1 MGLIH
6 VFSSHHRTL
15 SAPPP
20 TPVPST
26 LLPFPSCPQLPA
38 LTSMHYDSLD
48 NLSLVELED
57 NQIDRIP
64 IPNDAPGPPSN
75 DNAKPQ
81 FGKGIGGALS
91 SVPTTAPTTA
101 PSTNGMVETEGRSA
115 SPSSVSSIYSQD
127 ESHVDAAAD
136 KLVPSTEPDHA
147 ETQPDDGVSG
157 TNAITVPSQETPD
170 APLYQWLAS
179 TAPQG
184 RPMRSNSK
192 HIHYFENNGIK
203 LRMKEH
209 AGVLVEWVDGICL
222 TMDLDEQLD
231 PSRGAAMPDTY
242 VEHHEKVPAPPST
255 WQRGGYK
262 YRPLS
267 SGASKYPPTASRPLS
282 LSKIDEVPLT
292 NAFSKEPMKKQNF
305 ADDWGVP
312 SSIERASLSDTVLEQ
327 LNNRNRPRATRHSSD
342 YTMSGALDM
351 PDLSSATRPK
361 DRPLSLQFLPSAST
375 HELRPLRV
383 STDPRTMSTPDLPS
397 SKKPVY
403 EMAGSPVSPISTST
417 VPLSAQPDGFEMR
430 PLSPLSASPLQESS
444 HESSRALQVLRKFEH
459 KPKFQDF
466 VSKSKDR
473 EVSMPVSNTTQAPP
487 PAPARPQSQI
497 LSALRGTISHSL
509 FEQSSPSKTNL
520 PSRSEPKQI
529 ASPDL
534 LPSPTQIRRMAQ
546 FENPIYPSLS
556 TSEITDLPHPPRP
569 PRQMIPVTHPSRR
582 PRSSTHAPV
591 SRSKAPAKFT
601 ARSRPPTPPN
611 PITELALK
619 HQPEKHLANIPAPN
633 MSLVSLVS
641 LASGYTHVA
650 TASSSS
656 RPPAS
661 SDRKRLT
668 KSRPSKGHHRQ
679 VRSLDSPQVSSTA
692 SIESSSTMSDKAS
705 VPYHDHVGYA
715 AVERSP
721 HNHNSNGSATVSTNS
736 EDEPTHKETFCACTD
751 PEPTTMASSSA
762 TPPDQSAPSTAA
774 DGEPE
779 SFVHEQGHVTTTN
792 SYSTSRM
799 SSPARRHGRSRDTLT
814 NATFHEVTT
823 SILTVPPTS
832 YKATPTNVPND
843 LESHS
848 AIRSGVEAP
857 SSTGEMRPS
866 SYDIAPA
873 SHEATP
879 STFHEAV
886 PVSKPVTTVIR
897 RPSRLTAS
905 SRRTSYHDMTTASDI
920 VSPSS
925 LSYYSTTHNQNHDEA
940 SSNASYYALVTAKP
954 HSSAIA
960 VADMLRAGSMRGGGS
975 LRGRSMSA
983 GRSAKVANVNVN
995 VAERMAW

>member
-26 LLPFPSCPQLPA
+26 LLPIPSCPQLPA
-38 LTSMHYDSLD
+38 LTSMHHDSLD

-136 KLVPSTEPDHA
+136 KLVPSTEAHHT
-147 ETQPDDGVSG
+147 ETPPDDEVSG
-157 TNAITVPSQETPD
+157 SNAIIVPGQETLD

-192 HIHYFENNGIK
+192 HIHYFETNGIK

-222 TMDLDEQLD
+222 TMNLDEQLD
-231 PSRGAAMPDTY
+231 PSRGAAMPDPH
-242 VEHHEKVPAPPST
+242 VEHPEKVPAPPST
-255 WQRGGYK
+255 WQRGAYK

-267 SGASKYPPTASRPLS
+267 SGASKYPPASSRPLS
-282 LSKIDEVPLT
+282 LSKIDEIPLA
-292 NAFSKEPMKKQNF
+292 NALSKEATKKQNI

-312 SSIERASLSDTVLEQ
+312 SSIERASLTDTVLEQ
-327 LNNRNRPRATRHSSD
+327 FNDRSRPRATRHSSD
-342 YTMSGALDM
+342 YIMSGALSV
-351 PDLSSATRPK
+351 PASSSATQPK

-375 HELRPLRV
+375 QDLRPLRV

-430 PLSPLSASPLQESS
+430 PLSPLVASPPQ
-444 HESSRALQVLRKFEH
+444 ESSRALQVLRKFEH

-466 VSKSKDR
+466 VSRSKDK
-473 EVSMPVSNTTQAPP
+473 EATTPASNTTQASP
-487 PAPARPQSQI
+487 PASARPQSQI
-497 LSALRGTISHSL
+497 LSAFRGTISHSL
-509 FEQSSPSKTNL
+509 FEQSNPSKTSL
-520 PSRSEPKQI
+520 PSRSEPKHV

-556 TSEITDLPHPPRP
+556 TSEIADLPHPPRP

-582 PRSSTHAPV
+582 PRSSTHAPLP
-591 SRSKAPAKFT
+591 RSKGPVKPP

-611 PITELALK
+611 SITELALK

-650 TASSSS
+650 TPSSSS

-668 KSRPSKGHHRQ
+668 KPRPSKGHHRQ

-692 SIESSSTMSDKAS
+692 STESSSTMANKAS
-705 VPYHDHVGYA
+705 VPYHDHPGYTD
-715 AVERSP
+715 VERSP
-721 HNHNSNGSATVSTNS
+721 VNQNSNGSATVSTNA

-762 TPPDQSAPSTAA
+762 TPPDPSAPSTAA

-779 SFVHEQGHVTTTN
+779 PFVHEQGHVTTTN

-799 SSPARRHGRSRDTLT
+799 SSPARRQGRSRDTLT

-823 SILTVPPTS
+823 STLAVPTAS
-832 YKATPTNVPND
+832 DETTPTNVPD
-843 LESHS
+843 DVQSHS
-848 AIRSGVEAP
+848 AIHSGVEAP
-857 SSTGEMRPS
+857 ASTSDTQSPW
-866 SYDIAPA
+866 YDIAPA
-873 SHEATP
+873 IHEVTP
-879 STFHEAV
+879 STTFHGAV
-886 PVSKPVTTVIR
+886 PVSKPIMTVKR

-905 SRRTSYHDMTTASDI
+905 SRRTSYHDVTTASDI

-925 LSYYSTTHNQNHDEA
+925 RSYYSTTRDQKYDED

-975 LRGRSMSA
+975 LRGRSLSA